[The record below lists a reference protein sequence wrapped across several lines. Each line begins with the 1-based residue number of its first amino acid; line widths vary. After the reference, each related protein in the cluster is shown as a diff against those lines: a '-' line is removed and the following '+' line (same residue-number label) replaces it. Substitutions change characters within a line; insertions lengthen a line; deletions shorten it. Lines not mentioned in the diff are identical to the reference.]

1 MEPFEK
7 TKKEQEFMKAYEN
20 LAEPI
25 FRHCFFR
32 VSDREK
38 AKDLAQDTFVK
49 TWEYMV
55 SGKEILNLKTFLYKV
70 ASNLIIDHYRKHK
83 NVSLDALAEDGFD
96 KASGEEGADIFADA
110 EYSQVMRVL
119 KDLDERHQEIIIWRY
134 VDGLVPSEIADLL
147 GVTENLAS
155 VRLNRAIKKLKEKLK
170 I

>member
-1 MEPFEK
+1 MDSFEK
-7 TKKEQEFMKAYEN
+7 TKKEQEFMKAYEE

-55 SGKEILNLKTFLYKV
+55 SGKDIQNLKTFLYKV
-70 ASNLIIDHYRKHK
+70 ASNLIIDYYRKNK
-83 NVSLDALAEDGFD
+83 DVSLDALTENGFD
-96 KASGEEGADIFADA
+96 RESKEGKEIFTDIEFA
-110 EYSQVMRVL
+110 QVMRVL
-119 KDLDERHQEIIIWRY
+119 GTLEKKYQDIIIWRF
-134 VDGLVPSEIADLL
+134 VDGLTPSEIADVL

-170 I
+170 V